1 MMSKKIQRYKI
12 VNIPKNSVGLSIY
25 QHNNNIDFNNTTPLQ
40 AFNRKQTPEFE
51 SVDTREVEHIKDFC
65 TERNRSKNKKGKKGF
80 TFGKKQNLLSF
91 MKKKHKMKFRS

>member
-1 MMSKKIQRYKI
+1 
-12 VNIPKNSVGLSIY
+12 
-25 QHNNNIDFNNTTPLQ
+25 LQ

-80 TFGKKQNLLSF
+80 TFGKK
-91 MKKKHKMKFRS
+91 